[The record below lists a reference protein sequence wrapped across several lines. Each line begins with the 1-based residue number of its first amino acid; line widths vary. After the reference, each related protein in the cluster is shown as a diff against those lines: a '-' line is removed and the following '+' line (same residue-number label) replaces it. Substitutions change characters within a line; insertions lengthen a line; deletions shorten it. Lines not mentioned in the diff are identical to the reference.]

1 MTFGDLKKLRKQRD
15 GDIQE
20 TPEQTA
26 AVKAAEQ
33 SDQLTGSASTPVE
46 QLPASDAQASRVV
59 TTASLASDFDTPDP
73 DDQPAERF
81 TSRRSRQPVE
91 PTTLE
96 TRMLAARI
104 SHAYARELER
114 NLLNA
119 TEYIPRVTKEQAI
132 PALIRLLRDPDTFER
147 WLDEIETVRAQRQST
162 SPR

>member
-15 GDIQE
+15 GDVQG
-20 TPEQTA
+20 TPDQTA
-26 AVKAAEQ
+26 TAKAAEQ
-33 SDQLTGSASTPVE
+33 ADQGATSTLVG
-46 QLPASDAQASRVV
+46 QLPISDAQTSRVV
-59 TTASLASDFDTPDP
+59 TSDSDTANP
-73 DDQPAERF
+73 DDRPADHV
-81 TSRRSRQPVE
+81 TSRRPRQPVE
-91 PTTLE
+91 PTTLD

-132 PALIRLLRDPDTFER
+132 PALIRLLRDPETFER
-147 WLDEIETVRAQRQST
+147 WLDEIEMVRAERQSI